1 MYWVESKVLSP
12 CCSVISHLGFFEFQ
26 IIPSLC
32 YFPEGFPGVRDILQ
46 EIITEGSMK
55 RMVLVGLLLSVLTAP
70 ALAADSGDDVFKR
83 MDIEKDEQITLNEFL
98 KGDMPVSKGENNEFL
113 VNTAPQEGKDVDAA
127 TTEKHKRALF
137 ERLDVDNN
145 GAVNRK
151 EWMDSLSTGLVIFRY

>member
-1 MYWVESKVLSP
+1 ML
-12 CCSVISHLGFFEFQ
+12 
-26 IIPSLC
+26 
-32 YFPEGFPGVRDILQ
+32 
-46 EIITEGSMK
+46 
-55 RMVLVGLLLSVLTAP
+55 LVGLLLSVLTAP

-83 MDIEKDEQITLNEFL
+83 MDIEKDEQITLDEFL
-98 KGDMPVSKGENNEFL
+98 KSDMTVSKGESSEFL
-113 VNTAPQEGKDVDAA
+113 LNTARQEGKDIDAA